1 MKYANRIFSLLA
13 LAGYL
18 LIVTGCG
25 QKTNCSGIT
34 FGGGGSSGGGGGL
47 SGSGN
52 ACSPGTGGNGGGGGG
67 GGSNVDLLYFV
78 GGGNDIDGASLNSSG
93 IFASISGVTAPNIGT
108 SSFSAPD
115 IVIANKAFLYV
126 PYRANVNGSDQGFV
140 AAYQINHSSGA
151 LSNISGSPFSTG
163 TSGADSATL
172 DPQGR
177 FLFVGDQVS
186 GAVASFQ
193 INSSSGALTPSPGSP
208 LVDPST
214 GPIEM
219 TVDGT
224 GNFLYFVQGSLS
236 GDAIQY
242 LIDQNTG
249 DLSPGGAFFLRASRI
264 RTESTGKFLF
274 AVGGSSGGIDVYSI
288 QTGTGNLAFQAS
300 FPTATSC
307 YDMTASPN
315 GKFLYAFAKA
325 GLTPET
331 LQGFSIDVNG
341 VLTNLV
347 GSPFTTIPGQ
357 FAGQFDQSGTHLF
370 TYKLTGYSVLT
381 VDPSTGIP
389 TNPTPDLSVTSTP
402 FFAVTQ

>member
-1 MKYANRIFSLLA
+1 MTYAKRIYSLLVV
-13 LAGYL
+13 AGCL
-18 LIVTGCG
+18 LIGTGCG
-25 QKTNCSGIT
+25 QKSNCNGIS
-34 FGGGGSSGGGGGL
+34 FGGGGSSGAGGGL
-47 SGSGN
+47 SGAGN
-52 ACSPGTGGNGGGGGG
+52 ACSASSSGSGGGGT

-78 GGGNDIDGASLNSSG
+78 GGGNDIAGASLNSSG
-93 IFASISGVTAPNIGT
+93 TFASLVGVTNPNIGT
-108 SSFSAPD
+108 SSFAAPD

-151 LSNISGSPFSTG
+151 LSNISGSPFPTG
-163 TSGADSATL
+163 TSGADSAVL
-172 DPQGR
+172 DPKGR
-177 FLFVGDQVS
+177 FLFVGDQVA

-193 INSSSGALTPSPGSP
+193 INSSTGALMPSPHSP
-208 LVDPST
+208 LVDPTT

-249 DLSPGGAFFLRASRI
+249 DLSPGGAFFLRAARI

-288 QTGTGNLAFQAS
+288 QTGTGNLTFQAS

-307 YDMTASPN
+307 YDMTVSPN
-315 GKFLYAFAKA
+315 GQFLYAFAKA
-325 GLTPET
+325 GQTPEK

-341 VLTNLV
+341 VLTNLP

-357 FAGQFDQSGTHLF
+357 FAGYFDQSGTHLF
-370 TYKLTGYSVLT
+370 TYKLTGYAVLT